1 MAGFDTLFQQFLNQ
15 KTGTQQTSQGL
26 SQLNALIGKQALG
39 NQQRKA
45 DLEDKIELFK
55 TKNKIEQD
63 NKNAAQKR
71 QIDMAIAQGLIP
83 PRNAGRGQQ
92 TQGAGIGGVGGIGAQ
107 PIPPSIQPSPQDIQA
122 QQSLVRPPTQEPLR
136 PQFDNLNQEPQAQ
149 KQFPF
154 RMFGGNLIKN
164 PEFVSQ
170 FAREKQDLAS
180 RKSAQDVD
188 LTNINSSQEIEARS
202 LSRRI
207 GGVRGA
213 RDIFPAVIRS
223 MQEGKTIDEIE
234 DAIRF
239 GGQSKALTGPVRDAA
254 QSILINSPVAK
265 TQQTLD
271 FIDDELSRGNIT
283 KVNDILKKSARDTAG
298 VEERRSVMG
307 KERTVEFLNELQSD
321 LDTLQQNG
329 VNTNIFTG
337 TLEDINSRIGR
348 VNKPELRKVATRI
361 SVAIQ
366 TYRRSMS
373 GVAFSVPESNEYK
386 AMFPSIGRTANFN
399 EANIS
404 ALTETMQG
412 DLDKF
417 YSLSMGPENYNTL
430 FGGQQAPA
438 RQGFG
443 QFGGSNLSGEEDFS
457 KMSKKE
463 LEAIIGGK

>member
-1 MAGFDTLFQQFLNQ
+1 MAGFDQLFQQFINQ
-15 KTGTQQTSQGL
+15 KTGTQQTSEGL
-26 SQLNALIGKQALG
+26 SQFGALIGKQALS
-39 NQQRKA
+39 NQQRTA
-45 DLEDKIELFK
+45 DVEDKIKIAQAEHKMKIK
-55 TKNKIEQD
+55 TAEAQAKI
-63 NKNAAQKR
+63 NTT
-71 QIDMAIAQGLIP
+71 MAREQGLIAP
-83 PRNAGRGQQ
+83 AGGGQA
-92 TQGAGIGGVGGIGAQ
+92 QGAGIGGVGGIGAQ
-107 PIPPSIQPSPQDIQA
+107 VQTQQPPQPSQADIQA
-122 QQSLVRPPTQEPLR
+122 QQSLIRPQTQEPLR
-136 PQFDNLNQEPQAQ
+136 PQFNNLTQEPKAQ
-149 KQFPF
+149 RQFPF
-154 RMFGGNLIKN
+154 IMAGGSLVKN

-170 FAREKQDLAS
+170 FQRDKFEQSKK
-180 RKSAQDVD
+180 KSALDVD
-188 LTNINSSQEIEARS
+188 LTGIDSSKEIEARS

-271 FIDDELSRGNIT
+271 FIDDELSKGNIT

-298 VEERRSVMG
+298 VEQQRSVMG

-321 LDTLQQNG
+321 LDTLQESG

-337 TLEDINSRIGR
+337 TLENINSKIGR
-348 VNKPELRKVATRI
+348 VNDPKLRKVATRI
-361 SVAIQ
+361 AVAIQ

-386 AMFPSIGRTANFN
+386 AMFPSISRTANFN

-412 DLDKF
+412 DLDNF
-417 YSLSMGPENYNTL
+417 YSLSMGPENYNVL
-430 FGGQQAPA
+430 FGGEQSQP

-457 KMSKKE
+457 KMSIQE
-463 LEAIIGGK
+463 LEAIAGGN